1 MGLGLGLGLGSDPT
15 PKPKPKPN
23 QVREGRIAASD
34 TAELFRESTPHLRRA
49 LKKVYA
55 HDGSEKLCA
64 AWLGLGL
71 GC

>member
-1 MGLGLGLGLGSDPT
+1 M
-15 PKPKPKPN
+15 
-23 QVREGRIAASD
+23 REGRIAASD

-64 AWLGLGL
+64 AAALAPTTLRL
-71 GC
+71 PTCANP